1 MVSPKKKAIHFS
13 KSDVSKVFKC
23 RYCKKPFNQR
33 SSLSRHQRDDCNA
46 ARLLSGKEAKPAR
59 KARKTLFHCQVCNK
73 TFQNKRKFD
82 LQSMVHQRTKY
93 NCSCCGK
100 EIKRADH
107 LESHEKKCCH
117 LVTVPS
123 QVSYFQT
130 VLALDTLDNLDM
142 ASYPH
147 SPDTNNDD
155 LSFHNWTGVA
165 PSDDGNFPLE
175 LNSTATDINLPIQ
188 MQPAAVFES
197 LCLEDDLPAP
207 SHSVTA
213 AAAENTQL
221 SEDDTE
227 YMYRLL
233 SIGLLNKLNEKKGN
247 TDVLLS
253 TLHEYLGESLFNN
266 DRLIS
271 CVIKYLG
278 FRRYRFFFF

>member
-1 MVSPKKKAIHFS
+1 MFAVVI
-13 KSDVSKVFKC
+13 
-23 RYCKKPFNQR
+23 R
-33 SSLSRHQRDDCNA
+33 SSSV
-46 ARLLSGKEAKPAR
+46 SGSNL
-59 KARKTLFHCQVCNK
+59 TLVG
-73 TFQNKRKFD
+73 KFD
-82 LQSMVHQRTKY
+82 LHSIVHQHTKY
-93 NCSCCGK
+93 NCSYCGK

-130 VLALDTLDNLDM
+130 VPALDTLENLDM
-142 ASYPH
+142 SRYPH

-155 LSFHNWTGVA
+155 PSFHNWTGVA

-188 MQPAAVFES
+188 TQPAEEQSDPATAAAFES

-207 SHSVTA
+207 SQSVTA
-213 AAAENTQL
+213 AAAEKTKL

-253 TLHEYLGESLFNN
+253 TLHEYLSESLFND

-278 FRRYRFFFF
+278 FRRYRFLLRLNRFANGIRSLRGKTRLQNRSK